1 MHSNR
6 MYPAEVF
13 PRVVHQH
20 YISSPPK
27 KTNREMWEVDRR
39 GRDTLPPASQALAG
53 WVSERLRQFSCHFVL
68 ITSVEL
74 SDERI
79 RRASMDRIVRQISP
93 PLSKDDEERT
103 RRFSSFDD
111 QPNIVL
117 LGDPG
122 AGKSHTFEA
131 FARAS
136 GGRLVTV
143 RSFLVTPAVVVGR
156 TLFIDGLDER
166 RAGRSDRDT
175 VDELVEKLFAVGP
188 EKVRISCRAADWLG
202 DSDLA
207 ALRPYFETNGGGTP
221 VVLLLER
228 LSGDEQCA
236 VLADQG
242 MSKERASSFIAE
254 AEFAA
259 SPTFSKIRRI

>member
-143 RSFLVTPAVVVGR
+143 PVISGYAGGGSGPDALYRRVGR
-156 TLFIDGLDER
+156 ET
-166 RAGRSDRDT
+166 GRPQR
-175 VDELVEKLFAVGP
+175 
-188 EKVRISCRAADWLG
+188 
-202 DSDLA
+202 
-207 ALRPYFETNGGGTP
+207 
-221 VVLLLER
+221 
-228 LSGDEQCA
+228 SGYGRC
-236 VLADQG
+236 
-242 MSKERASSFIAE
+242 SSWKNS
-254 AEFAA
+254 
-259 SPTFSKIRRI
+259 SP